1 MKLRRIWIGAAALA
15 LVLALAGCVPVQPGT
30 PQQSGSV
37 SAQDPGNETQSSSQE
52 EAPANPFGTLQ
63 TQQSQQPETVEL
75 AVPVNGTTQ
84 TVDAV
89 VYTGS
94 GYTIAIPQD
103 WERDENEPQWNPYG
117 NDDVELTVRY
127 YPGRKSADVI
137 ELFQRDEDDYTFEP
151 VRQVS
156 LAHVETVTEL
166 RGSEMDDGR
175 LQELVVYFIDTEQ
188 GCYGLLLECPS
199 DQAASYGGYLGA
211 MAGSFTLQTASR

>member
-75 AVPVNGTTQ
+75 AVSVNGTTQ

-156 LAHVETVTEL
+156 LAHVEAVTEL

>member
-75 AVPVNGTTQ
+75 AVSVNGTTQ

-127 YPGRKSADVI
+127 YPGRKSVDVI
-137 ELFQRDEDDYTFEP
+137 ELFQRDEDEYTFEP

-156 LAHVETVTEL
+156 LAHVEAVTEL

>member
-75 AVPVNGTTQ
+75 AVSVNGTTQ

-137 ELFQRDEDDYTFEP
+137 ELFQRDEDEYTFEP
-151 VRQVS
+151 ARQVS
-156 LAHVETVTEL
+156 LAHVEAVTEL

>member
-75 AVPVNGTTQ
+75 AVSVNGTTQ

-137 ELFQRDEDDYTFEP
+137 ELFQRDEDEYTFEP

-156 LAHVETVTEL
+156 LAHVEAVTEL

-188 GCYGLLLECPS
+188 GCYGLLLECPT